1 MSGTQSAMQ
10 LENRIPVVDL
20 NNPDEL
26 IRANG
31 AAEAAQA
38 DRLKSE
44 VNDYAGMIDQLQA
57 LYEKNSELVQ
67 KLHFMNLSTTE
78 NIRSMLTENN
88 EKIAEKLDALQEFD
102 TAGLEARLKS
112 SFDDSIAESDE
123 RVKGELDRS
132 REKLIQLQQRSD
144 EFGHRESV
152 RVYRNVQAS
161 MVQELA
167 RQTEELSAAI
177 SSLEAA
183 QLKFMEENR
192 PDGKQKFFSRLTFG
206 LVIGVLVLQIL
217 EGAGLVLYMMNIIH
231 F

>member
-217 EGAGLVLYMMNIIH
+217 EGAGFYLLLMNFIR
-231 F
+231 

>member
-1 MSGTQSAMQ
+1 MQ

-217 EGAGLVLYMMNIIH
+217 EGAGFYLLLMNFIR
-231 F
+231 

>member
-1 MSGTQSAMQ
+1 MQ

>member
-1 MSGTQSAMQ
+1 
-10 LENRIPVVDL
+10 
-20 NNPDEL
+20 
-26 IRANG
+26 
-31 AAEAAQA
+31 
-38 DRLKSE
+38 
-44 VNDYAGMIDQLQA
+44 
-57 LYEKNSELVQ
+57 
-67 KLHFMNLSTTE
+67 MNLSTTE

-217 EGAGLVLYMMNIIH
+217 EGAGFYLLLMNFIR
-231 F
+231 

>member
-1 MSGTQSAMQ
+1 MSGTQTAVQ
-10 LENRIPVVDL
+10 IENRIPAVDL

-44 VNDYAGMIDQLQA
+44 IQDYAGMVDQLQA

-102 TAGLEARLKS
+102 TAGLEERLKS
-112 SFDDSIAESDE
+112 SFDGSIAASDE
-123 RVKGELDRS
+123 RVKGELEKS
-132 REKLIQLQQRSD
+132 REKLVQLQQRSD

-161 MVQELA
+161 MVQELT

-177 SSLEAA
+177 ASLEAA
-183 QLKFMEENR
+183 QTKFMEENR

-217 EGAGLVLYMMNIIH
+217 EGAGFYMLLMNYIH
-231 F
+231 